1 MVTGVAAGISTD
13 IPILPYLSGCMEAT
27 LTTTREG
34 SSSASSKTTVWF
46 KDAVISCE
54 GLRNLT
60 LDGQSFGL
68 AFFGMILGVGVLV
81 KKGWLS
87 G

>member
-1 MVTGVAAGISTD
+1 
-13 IPILPYLSGCMEAT
+13 MEAT

-34 SSSASSKTTVWF
+34 SSSASSKTSVWF